1 MNDTDN
7 AIILRALSL
16 LLSYPDETMR
26 GHLPAVRAALNA
38 ELAKGWKPIVERKDP
53 LPDAEEWAKV
63 KDKLDKLER

>member
-1 MNDTDN
+1 MPQDQQHF
-7 AIILRALSL
+7 I
-16 LLSYPDETMR
+16 
-26 GHLPAVRAALNA
+26 ALNA